1 MITYIAR
8 LSLIA
13 VGGTLTPVYCSI
25 YPQVTDAAGAA
36 KYSAVLPL
44 LRVSHEHDVV
54 PTLSAPV
61 SLAVKPIELAAKLRK
76 PAAAD
81 TAITTTAEQL

>member
-1 MITYIAR
+1 MVTYIACR
-8 LSLIA
+8 SFVA
-13 VGGTLTPVYCSI
+13 VYDGLTIVYCCTHS
-25 YPQVTDAAGAA
+25 QVTDAAGAA

-76 PAAAD
+76 PAAAG
-81 TAITTTAEQL
+81 TAIITTAEPL